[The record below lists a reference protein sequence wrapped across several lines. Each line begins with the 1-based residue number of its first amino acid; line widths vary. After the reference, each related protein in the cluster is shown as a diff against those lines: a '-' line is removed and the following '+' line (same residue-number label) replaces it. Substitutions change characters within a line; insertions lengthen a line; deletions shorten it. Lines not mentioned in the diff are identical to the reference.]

1 MSTNPYLQTAQFLVE
16 FKAGDQ
22 VAFRKLYD
30 GTVAQ
35 ISRMVSAKCHWAW
48 SVEIED
54 FLADAYS
61 EVYALRNVYEDYKH
75 IVNSLTSIAYHN
87 GIDYKRRMLHR
98 WDREQIWMDML
109 GPMLDDPFTE
119 QQSAQLVQI
128 RQAVTRLEYAQRT
141 VFELLFYQQKTVREI
156 ANQLCMREV
165 VVYRHRREAIQS
177 LRKLLDIKLH
187 TTSRYDSGDKIVQK
201 SYRAE
206 VQKRY
211 RERLKTKNFAIV

>member
-35 ISRMVSAKCHWAW
+35 IFRMTSAKCQWAW

-54 FLADAYS
+54 FLADAYC
-61 EVYALRNVYEDYKH
+61 EVYARRDVYEDYKH
-75 IVNSLTSIAYHN
+75 IVNSLTSISYHRD
-87 GIDYKRRMLHR
+87 IDYRRRMLHR

-109 GPMLDDPFTE
+109 GSLVDDPFTE
-119 QQSAQLVQI
+119 QQSAQLVEV
-128 RQAVTRLEYAQRT
+128 RQAVTRLEYTQRT
-141 VFELLFYQQKTVREI
+141 VFELLFYQQKTVCEI
-156 ANQLCMREV
+156 ANLLCMREA

-177 LRKLLDIKLH
+177 LRKLLGIKLQ
-187 TTSRYDSGDKIVQK
+187 TTSRYNSGNKIVQK
-201 SYRAE
+201 SYKAD

-211 RERLKTKNFAIV
+211 RERLKTKFAIV